1 MKRDAERPHKTRG
14 AWITP
19 VFVAIIGG
27 AATVA
32 AAYIGNRG
40 GFTEIL
46 PGSPV
51 KTVTL
56 APSTVAQSE
65 QSTSSNTGSSTSGG
79 KYLYTLTPV
88 ENTTNANIITGPV
101 QMGNSSYPNS
111 VSTLCYSEPEGST
124 AELAYDVNGAKFL
137 DTTVGVPNDAA
148 DAAGNSITITF
159 FKNGPSDQ
167 IGAPVNVSVGQS
179 VPIHLNLQGASQL
192 DISCAAI
199 NNATHQGVDLNFALG
214 RAQLTS

>member
-65 QSTSSNTGSSTSGG
+65 QSTSSNTGSGTSGG

>member
-1 MKRDAERPHKTRG
+1 MKRDAERPHKNRV

-27 AATVA
+27 AATVT

-40 GFTEIL
+40 GFAELL

-56 APSTVAQSE
+56 APSAVAQSE
-65 QSTSSNTGSSTSGG
+65 QSTSSNTGSSTTGG

-124 AELAYDVNGAKFL
+124 AELAYDVNGARFL

-159 FKNGPSDQ
+159 LKM
-167 IGAPVNVSVGQS
+167 
-179 VPIHLNLQGASQL
+179 VPAIRSERRSTSRSASRCL
-192 DISCAAI
+192 S
-199 NNATHQGVDLNFALG
+199 T
-214 RAQLTS
+214 